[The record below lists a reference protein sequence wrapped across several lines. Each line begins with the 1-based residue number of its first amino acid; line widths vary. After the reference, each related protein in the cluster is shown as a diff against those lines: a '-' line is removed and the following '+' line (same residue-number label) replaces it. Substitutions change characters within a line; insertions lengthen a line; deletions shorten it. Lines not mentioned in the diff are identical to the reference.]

1 VLDARTLNRAL
12 LERQMLLG
20 RRNKP
25 VGEALEH
32 LVGMQ
37 AQAPLA
43 PYVGLW
49 SRLEGFATDELAA
62 LTVERKVVRA
72 HVMRATIHLVT
83 ARDCLL
89 LRPLMQPVVANNF
102 ASSEFARNLKG
113 LDIEAVL
120 AAGRALLDESP
131 RSRTDLGRLLCERWP
146 GLDPVPLSYVA
157 TLLVP
162 SVQVTPRGVWGTG
175 GPALWATIESW
186 LGEPLSRETR
196 GLDELL
202 LRYLAAFGPAST
214 ADIRTW
220 SGLSGVSEV
229 IERLRPDLRIWRDEM
244 GRELF
249 DVPDAP
255 VPDPGTPVPAR
266 FLPEYDNVLFSHADR
281 ARINDLAQR
290 IPLPPGNGGVMG
302 TLLVDGFYRGTWR
315 IARLG
320 DCATLHIKPFER
332 LSKAHRDDVSAEGA
346 RLLTFATNATSCEV
360 EIADYDR
367 TTRQR

>member
-1 VLDARTLNRAL
+1 MLDARTLNRAL
-12 LERQMLLG
+12 LERQMLLSRG
-20 RRNKP
+20 NVA

-49 SRLEGFATDELAA
+49 SRLEPFATDDLAA
-62 LTVERKVVRA
+62 LVVERKVVRT

-89 LRPLMQPVVANNF
+89 LRPLMQPVVTNHF
-102 ASSEFARNLKG
+102 ASSEFAHNLKG

-131 RSRTDLGRLLCERWP
+131 RSRTDLGRLLSERWADR
-146 GLDPVPLSYVA
+146 DPVSLSYVA
-157 TLLVP
+157 TFLVP
-162 SVQVTPRGVWGTG
+162 SVQATPRGVWGAG
-175 GPALWATIESW
+175 GAAIWATIESW
-186 LGEPLSRETR
+186 LGQPIPRENR
-196 GLDELL
+196 GPDKVV
-202 LRYLAAFGPAST
+202 LRYLAAYGPASV

-220 SGLSGVSEV
+220 SGLGGVSEV
-229 IERLRPDLRIWRDEM
+229 IERLRPDLRIWRDDV

-249 DVPDAP
+249 DVPEAP

-266 FLPEYDNVLFSHADR
+266 FLPEYDNVLFSHANRD
-281 ARINDLAQR
+281 RINDQAQR

-302 TLLVDGFYRGTWR
+302 TLLLDGFYRGTWK
-315 IARLG
+315 IARSA
-320 DCATLHIKPFER
+320 DRATLRVKPFER
-332 LSKAHRDDVSAEGA
+332 LNKAQIEDVSTEGV
-346 RLLTFATNATSCEV
+346 RLLVFATDATTFDVEV
-360 EIADYDR
+360 EKYER
-367 TTRQR
+367 

>member
-1 VLDARTLNRAL
+1 VLDVRTLNRAL
-12 LERQMLLG
+12 LERQMLLS
-20 RRNKP
+20 RSNMA

-49 SRLEGFATDELAA
+49 SRLEGFASDELAA
-62 LTVERKVVRA
+62 LMVERKVVRT

-89 LRPLMQPVVANNF
+89 LRPLMQPVVTNNV
-102 ASSEFARNLKG
+102 ARSEFARNLKG
-113 LDIEAVL
+113 LDLDAVL
-120 AAGRALLDESP
+120 VAGRAFLDERP
-131 RSRTDLGRLLCERWP
+131 LSRGELGRLLSERWP
-146 GLDPVPLSYVA
+146 DRDQVSLSYVA
-157 TLLVP
+157 TYLVP
-162 SVQVTPRGVWGTG
+162 SVQVTPRGVWGAV

-186 LGEPLSRETR
+186 LGQPLPREAR
-196 GLDELL
+196 GLDEVF
-202 LRYLAAFGPAST
+202 LRYLAAFGPASV

-220 SGLSGVSEV
+220 SGMSGVSEI
-229 IERLRPDLRIWRDEM
+229 IERLRPELRIWRDEV

-255 VPDPGTPVPAR
+255 VPDPGTPAPAR

-290 IPLPPGNGGVMG
+290 IPLPPGSGGVMG
-302 TLLVDGFYRGTWR
+302 TLLVDGFYRGTWKV
-315 IARLG
+315 ARLG
-320 DCATLHIKPFER
+320 DRATLHIKPFEH
-332 LSKAHRDDVSAEGA
+332 LSKAHRDDVNDEGV
-346 RLLTFATNATSCEV
+346 RLLAFATNAATCDV
-360 EIADYDR
+360 EIADHDR
-367 TTRQR
+367 TPHHR

>member
-1 VLDARTLNRAL
+1 MLDARTLNRAL
-12 LERQMLLG
+12 LERQMLLS
-20 RRNKP
+20 RSKVA

-49 SRLEGFATDELAA
+49 SRLECFATDDLAA
-62 LTVERKVVRA
+62 LMVERKVVRT

-89 LRPLMQPVVANNF
+89 LRPLMQLVVTSNF

-113 LDIEAVL
+113 LDMEAVL

-131 RSRTDLGRLLCERWP
+131 RSRANLGRLLSERWP
-146 GLDPVPLSYVA
+146 DRDPVSLSYVA
-157 TLLVP
+157 TFLVP
-162 SVQVTPRGVWGTG
+162 SVQATPRGVWGAG
-175 GPALWATIESW
+175 GPAIWATIESW
-186 LGEPLSRETR
+186 LGQSLPHENR
-196 GLDELL
+196 GLDTVV
-202 LRYLAAFGPAST
+202 LRYLAAYGPASV

-229 IERLRPDLRIWRDEM
+229 TERLRPDLRVWRDEA

-249 DVPDAP
+249 DVPDAR
-255 VPDPGTPVPAR
+255 VLDPGTPAPAR

-281 ARINDLAQR
+281 ARINDRAQR

-302 TLLVDGFYRGTWR
+302 TLLLDGFYRGTWR
-315 IARLG
+315 IARSA
-320 DCATLHIKPFER
+320 DRATLQVKPFEQF
-332 LSKAHRDDVSAEGA
+332 SKAQTEDVSAEGL
-346 RLLTFATNATSCEV
+346 RLLVFATNATTFDVEV
-360 EIADYDR
+360 AKYER
-367 TTRQR
+367 